1 MKYLQSTYLQK
12 YFQQY
17 FQSSWMKPMVA
28 LAFSTGCVGLVG
40 CIGDTASG
48 QPEIKNGWVRATVP
62 GQKVTGAFMTITAPK
77 NSQLIGVSTPAAATA
92 ELREMAM
99 EGDVMKLRSVNGGLL
114 LPAGKPVELKP
125 GSYHVMLTGLKD
137 TMPKDTTVTV
147 TLRFR
152 DARGVESQ
160 TDVQMPVTATAP
172 KTQSDF
178 VSVSS
183 SYSIKRKY

>member
-1 MKYLQSTYLQK
+1 MKYLKNLFIQP
-12 YFQQY
+12 
-17 FQSSWMKPMVA
+17 MKPLTMRMVA
-28 LAFSTGCVGLVG
+28 PLTAAVAVVFSGLFAGCSGES
-40 CIGDTASG
+40 ASTP
-48 QPEIKNGWVRATVP
+48 PEVKNAWVRFTQP
-62 GQKVTGAFMTITAPK
+62 GQKTTGAFMTITAPK